1 MLSLADKTIVVT
13 GASSGIGQA
22 CSVCSS
28 QLGAKL
34 VLVGRDESRL
44 RETMSLLAAGDHQ
57 IVVADVT
64 DYDKMADL
72 ISMAVTRLGGTIHG
86 LVHSAGVEITKPFSR
101 TTAQD
106 YRDLLE
112 VNLIAGLE
120 LCKLA
125 SNRKYLPKFGASY
138 VLISSIMAD
147 LGSAGKVA
155 YCASKSSITAAVK
168 AMAMELASRKIRV
181 NCLKPGCVDTPLL
194 KNMFSG
200 LAEGEITLI
209 QDMHPLGLGRP
220 EDVANICCF
229 LLSDL
234 ATWITGASIP
244 VDGGYS
250 SK

>member
-1 MLSLADKTIVVT
+1 MLTLANKTIVIT

-22 CSVCSS
+22 CAVLAS
-28 QLGAKL
+28 QLGAK
-34 VLVGRDESRL
+34 VIMVGRNTDRL
-44 RETMSLLAAGDHQ
+44 QATMSLMAADDHQ
-57 IVVADVT
+57 IIVSDVT
-64 DYDKMADL
+64 DYDKMVESVGTA
-72 ISMAVTRLGGTIHG
+72 AVRLGGKIHG
-86 LVHSAGVEITKPFSR
+86 LVHSAGVEITKPFSQ

-125 SNRKYLPKFGASY
+125 SKRKHVPESGASY

-155 YCASKSSITAAVK
+155 YCSSKSSITAAVK
-168 AMAMELASRKIRV
+168 AMAMELASRKLRV

-194 KNMFSG
+194 EKMFSG

-209 QDMHPLGLGRP
+209 KDMHPLGLGRP
-220 EDVANICCF
+220 EDVANISCY

-234 ATWITGASIP
+234 ASWITGASIP

-250 SK
+250 IH